1 MTRAATVAAAIVFLA
16 AAGGPASALDLHA
29 FWDQRCRDCHGHAG
43 AFARGFL
50 TVRDGELRGRHPA
63 GDLRLFLGHHGVPAA
78 DVEAVYGMLLAQA
91 SAAPEFASR
100 CSGCHGTAAAFAR
113 SALAF
118 RDNRLLGR
126 DGRPVAE
133 FLPGHTGLTAD
144 EAARFV
150 ELLTRVTQE
159 VHRP

>member
-16 AAGGPASALDLHA
+16 AIGPASALDLHA

-43 AFARGFL
+43 AFARRFL
-50 TVRDGELRGRHPA
+50 AVSEGELRGRHPA

-100 CSGCHGTAAAFAR
+100 CSGCHSTAAAFAR
-113 SALAF
+113 SALAL